1 MNEELYQINKRT
13 FSKEELLQWCWE
25 TSGEAEEWEAD
36 HCMFILQW
44 FNEDDYIKVLTS
56 GSTGAPKEIRLQK
69 KQMAASA
76 KMTSRFFKLD
86 AGSSALLCLPSKYIA
101 GKMVIVRA
109 LVNKWHLHWVK
120 PSLHPLKGIEDH
132 YDTAS
137 FTPPQLHEIMNED
150 PLELDKI
157 HIVLVGGGALPGHL
171 ESQLLISDSDI
182 YLTYGMTETISHV
195 AVRRIRATDKIFCA
209 LPGVQ
214 FRQNAEGCLV
224 IQSEHLDNEVIETND
239 VVELIDEQNFIFLGR
254 KDNVINSGGIK
265 IFPEPIEKII
275 EFLFTGAYFIWK
287 KADNVFGEKVVL
299 YIEGKEWNESRKL
312 SLLSYMEKNLQ
323 RYEVPKEIIFVS
335 SFERTLTD
343 KIIRKNYSE

>member
-1 MNEELYQINKRT
+1 MNDELFHINKRIFT
-13 FSKEELLQWCWE
+13 KEELLQWCWE

-36 HCMFILQW
+36 HCMFILNW
-44 FNEDDYIKVLTS
+44 FNDDDYVTALTS
-56 GSTGAPKEIRLQK
+56 GSTGSPKEIRLPK
-69 KQMAASA
+69 RQMAASA
-76 KMTSRFFKLD
+76 KMTARFFNLQE
-86 AGSSALLCLPSKYIA
+86 GSSALLCLPSKYIA

-109 LVNKWHLHWVK
+109 LVNHWHLHWIK
-120 PSLHPLKGIEDH
+120 PSMNPLHGIADD

-157 HIVLVGGGALPGHL
+157 HVVLVGGGALPGHL

-195 AVRRIRATDKIFCA
+195 AVRRIRSSDKLFRA
-209 LPGVQ
+209 LPGVKFQ
-214 FRQNAEGCLV
+214 QSGDGCLV

-239 VVELIDEQNFIFLGR
+239 VVELIDDQSFIFLGR

-265 IFPEPIEKII
+265 IFPEPIEKVI

-287 KADNVFGEKVVL
+287 NKDEVFGEKVVL
-299 YIEGKEWNESRKL
+299 YIEGKEWNDSRKGA
-312 SLLSYMEKNLQ
+312 LLAYMEKNLQ
-323 RYEVPKEIIFVS
+323 KYEVPKEIIFVN

-343 KIIRKNYSE
+343 KIIRKNYL